1 MSLIARL
8 LTSYLR
14 VTEKRRLARAQDP
27 EGLRRSFERSA
38 RLFFWPPRGT
48 RYREARVAGVPATE
62 VNAAETGPLI
72 LYLHGGGYIFGSP
85 RTHRALLATLSA
97 RTGCPALLPEYR
109 KAPEHAFPAA
119 LDDALAVY
127 RQVMHRPGGVIL
139 GGDSAGGGLALALLA
154 EGLRQDLLPP
164 LGLFA
169 FSPLTD
175 MTYSGASL
183 KENAESDAVLPAERT
198 GDITGMYLQGAD
210 PRDPRASPLFA
221 KFAGA
226 PPIWITAANSEIL
239 RDDTLRMVVRLRE
252 QGVAATQ
259 VMEPD
264 LPHVWPIFHNV
275 LPEARRTLGN
285 LATWISSLS
294 PRSAGS

>member
-8 LTSYLR
+8 LIPYLR
-14 VTEKRRLARAQDP
+14 LIEKRRLARAQDP
-27 EGLRRSFERSA
+27 EDLRQAFERNA

-48 RYREARVAGVPATE
+48 RFRETRVAGVPATE
-62 VNAAETGPLI
+62 VNATETGPLI

-85 RTHRALLATLSA
+85 RTHRAMLASLSA
-97 RTGCPALLPEYR
+97 LTGCPALLPDYR

-119 LDDALAVY
+119 LDDAMAVY
-127 RQVMHRPGGVIL
+127 RQVMQRPGGVIL
-139 GGDSAGGGLALALLA
+139 GGDSAGGGLALAVLA
-154 EGLRQDLLPP
+154 ECLRQDLPLP

-198 GDITGMYLQGAD
+198 GDIAEMYLQGGD

-221 KFAGA
+221 DFTGA
-226 PPIWITAANSEIL
+226 PPIWITASNSEIL
-239 RDDTLRMVVRLRE
+239 RDDTLRMTSRLQA
-252 QGVAATQ
+252 QGVVVTE
-259 VMEPD
+259 VMEQD
-264 LPHVWPIFHNV
+264 LPHVWPIFHNI
-275 LPEARRTLGN
+275 LPEARRTLRD
-285 LATWISSLS
+285 LAHWISSLS
-294 PRSAGS
+294 PRSADS